1 MDSMEYYFQWQLS
14 QYSDSLDA
22 GPYVVCF
29 IAEAKDLL
37 SIQDM
42 RSAVGPIWSPV
53 QWMLWDPS
61 LPLNQLMH
69 EADHSPLF
77 PAEVTD

>member
-29 IAEAKDLL
+29 IAEARDYPGHQISRGAHLV
-37 SIQDM
+37 SCSVDV
-42 RSAVGPIWSPV
+42 VGS
-53 QWMLWDPS
+53 
-61 LPLNQLMH
+61 
-69 EADHSPLF
+69 F
-77 PAEVTD
+77 PAVEAADL